1 MRTPGAWLVAAGA
14 GLALGGGPARA
25 AAAVLRPTVRVQP
38 APDGERRF
46 AIVAVT
52 DSTVTLL
59 APRERWMRQGTYGIA
74 VDPRQRDAL
83 VGRLRVLARLGDSAV
98 ALVTGQTTRMTTDYV
113 AIFRRPLTPTLRQRV
128 FWGGLFTGLAAGV
141 GAVLLITRAR

>member
-1 MRTPGAWLVAAGA
+1 MF
-14 GLALGGGPARA
+14 ALA
-25 AAAVLRPTVRVQP
+25 AAALVSASP
-38 APDGERRF
+38 ARGEVARQLDDAADGERRF
-46 AIVAVT
+46 TIVAVT

-59 APRERWMRQGTYGIA
+59 APRERWMRRGTYGIA

-83 VGRLRVLARLGDSAV
+83 VGRLRVLARAGDSAV

-113 AIFRRPLTPTLRQRV
+113 AIFRRPATPMLRQQA
-128 FWGGLFTGLAAGV
+128 FWGGLFAGLAAGV